1 MVLTKCYQDIYNGKF
16 DFYESIIEEL
26 RLINCC
32 DLELVLFYN
41 FEPYKDKSV
50 KIIFKDCT
58 EYKVNNKAVINN
70 KNKFNIK
77 TIHQEIDE
85 FKINDVNG
93 LVIDIAT
100 NLEKEYIKLKCSAI
114 WIEVVD

>member
-1 MVLTKCYQDIYNGKF
+1 MLLTKCYKDIHIGKY

-26 RLINCC
+26 RFNCC
-32 DLELVLFYN
+32 DLELVVFHN
-41 FEPYKDKSV
+41 FEPYKGKLI

-93 LVIDIAT
+93 LEIDIAT
-100 NLEKEYIKLKCSAI
+100 N
-114 WIEVVD
+114 